1 MKSLFVSFF
10 ILIILIGCSN
20 SDVKPT
26 SSENLSLEQ
35 QITSIMADNKLE
47 EKEIIDYD
55 IKGNFIYVIFKNNHI
70 NSNNHN
76 PDLVILKNK
85 NKILEWVA
93 GPDDVTLSLLDQE
106 VNGMIF
112 GRNDGPSVTLL
123 LSVKQP
129 QNSNVKGVKVLGEM
143 VKAVTYIEEYTE
155 DFSMQYMY
163 WIAYT
168 EENPTAE
175 DIEIILK

>member
-1 MKSLFVSFF
+1 MKALISTF
-10 ILIILIGCSN
+10 IIMIILIGCSKN
-20 SDVKPT
+20 DVEPT
-26 SSENLSLEQ
+26 DTENLSLEEE
-35 QITSIMADNKLE
+35 ILMTMAENKLE

-55 IKGNFIYVIFKNNHI
+55 IKGNFIYVIFKNNHT

-76 PDLVILKNK
+76 PDLVILKNHDRK
-85 NKILEWVA
+85 LEWVA

-123 LSVKQP
+123 LSDKQP

-143 VKAVTYIEEYTE
+143 AKAVTYIEEYTE

-168 EENPTAE
+168 EEDPTAE